1 VALAGGRG
9 PDEESPYVFL
19 VFFSSLFCM
28 LVNLIECNVLWL
40 LNQFLCDSMLGLF
53 FFAIDLIV
61 PLVLLLELEEVVI
74 TVELE

>member
-1 VALAGGRG
+1 
-9 PDEESPYVFL
+9 
-19 VFFSSLFCM
+19 M